1 MNNNALTTQTC
12 RNILL
17 VGGNSAIGEA
27 IARQL
32 AHSQRRIVITG
43 RDPEQLQATAADLLT
58 RGYTQALWLCFDPGD
73 PQSDPTAILAKATA
87 QLGELDTLIWTAG
100 AMADET
106 HDVRCLE
113 NTERIMRVNATAAIV
128 MAASAARAF
137 QARGAGTIVA
147 ISSVAADR
155 GRATNALYGSAKAAL
170 ATYLSGLSQAM
181 HGTGVQVLC
190 VKPGLIDTP
199 MTADFIKSRLW
210 ASPQRVARD
219 VERALKN
226 RRHNL
231 RTPWF
236 WSPIILVI
244 RLLPG
249 FIFRRL
255 RF

>member
-1 MNNNALTTQTC
+1 MNNAALTTQRC

-32 AHSQRRIVITG
+32 AHGQRRIVITG

-58 RGYTQALWLCFDPGD
+58 RGYAQALWLRFDPSE
-73 PQSDPTAILAKATA
+73 PQSDPKAVFAEATE
-87 QLGELDTLIWTAG
+87 QLGELDALIWTAG
-100 AMADET
+100 VMADEA
-106 HDVRCLE
+106 DDLRRLE
-113 NTERIMRVNATAAIV
+113 DTDRIMRVNATAAML

-147 ISSVAADR
+147 LSSVAADR
-155 GRATNALYGSAKAAL
+155 GRATNALYGAAKAAL

-181 HGTGVQVLC
+181 QGTDIQVLC

-199 MTADFIKSRLW
+199 MTADFAKSPLW
-210 ASPQRVARD
+210 SSPQRVARD

-226 RRHNL
+226 RRHVL

-236 WSPIILVI
+236 WSPIMLII